1 MRCFSP
7 SMWAFVSVRKP
18 SRTISSRYRDRCFR
32 WMPAAKAIAFCVSA
46 CGRTYRSSMLR
57 KSEKYRRMRSS
68 VVSARGEFS
77 FTIRELPAARITLRV
92 PLRQSRRHVL
102 KSLRVQPAP
111 AAFAAIF
118 DADTRAAI
126 ASGLCIQCRGANL
139 LCGKTRCPILVR
151 WDFMMK
157 TAPMID
163 RVEMDGSSPPGVFV
177 GRFGYP
183 KVYLGPLV
191 PPFHGDTQIL
201 DAPEAWI
208 GHSME
213 DIVQFRSQLVRGM
226 HRVHVQDVEGGGRI
240 AEQTRELALGTSPAD
255 VEVGFSRKPHGR
267 VVLDDNVQPF
277 GPSAPL
283 SRFDLGTLKVDRNL
297 DRAFSDTDLRAKEAV
312 IDLFERRTPVSKIQR
327 AFSVG
332 AFGIEKNRR
341 FVPTRWSITAVD
353 DTIGKQLRDRVH
365 AFPLI
370 NEIRV
375 YEAIGFDDSF
385 LVVMLPRPWRYE
397 LIEAWYPNTLW
408 NPLGRDIVLF
418 GDHEGFDGRTTYASI
433 GGCYYAAR
441 LAVGEALNRE
451 RRQAATV
458 ILRETHPG
466 YIMLVGV
473 WNVREHVREALRR
486 PPQRFPSMT

>member
-1 MRCFSP
+1 
-7 SMWAFVSVRKP
+7 
-18 SRTISSRYRDRCFR
+18 
-32 WMPAAKAIAFCVSA
+32 
-46 CGRTYRSSMLR
+46 ML
-57 KSEKYRRMRSS
+57 S
-68 VVSARGEFS
+68 
-77 FTIRELPAARITLRV
+77 LP
-92 PLRQSRRHVL
+92 
-102 KSLRVQPAP
+102 VQPAP
-111 AAFAAIF
+111 ATFAAIF
-118 DADTRAAI
+118 DADTQAAI
-126 ASGLCIQCRGANL
+126 ASGLCIQCRGAKL
-139 LCGKTRCPILVR
+139 LCGKARCPILVR

-163 RVEMDGSSPPGVFV
+163 RVDMDGSSPPGVFV

-183 KVYLGPLV
+183 KVYVGPLV
-191 PPFHGDTQIL
+191 PPVHGDTQIL
-201 DAPEAWI
+201 DAPEDWI

-213 DIVQFRSQLVRGM
+213 DIVHFRSQLVRGM
-226 HRVHVQDVEGGGRI
+226 HRVHVQDVECGGRI

-283 SRFDLGTLKVDRNL
+283 RRLDVGTLKVDPNL

-312 IDLFERRTPVSKIQR
+312 VDLYGRGTPVSKIQR

-375 YEAIGFDDSF
+375 YEAIGFDDRF
-385 LVVMLPRPWRYE
+385 LVVMIPRPWRYE

-408 NPLGRDIVLF
+408 NPLGRDIVMF

-466 YIMLVGV
+466 YIMPVGV

-486 PPQRFPSMT
+486 PPQRFPSMAATLAYLQTRLDIPMARYLHTSEVLQYVLHQRTFDDFDPLTRGSLPAAST